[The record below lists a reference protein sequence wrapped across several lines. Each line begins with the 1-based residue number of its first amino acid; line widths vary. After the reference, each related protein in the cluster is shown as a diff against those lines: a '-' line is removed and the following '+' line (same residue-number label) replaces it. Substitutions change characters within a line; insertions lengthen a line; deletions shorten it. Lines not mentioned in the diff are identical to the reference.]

1 MLEMIG
7 LEILKKIAPEIT
19 KKVGGGT
26 EQTYQRLKSKI
37 SNACHRY
44 DESYRKR
51 HGEVKVFCA
60 EMRKPIP
67 LDDVYVGV
75 QFLNEHTASRYRSPE
90 EVEQAFRGR
99 DREFLGLTSNERQDG
114 TQVANDEQYL
124 MLLGGPGV
132 GKSTFLRKVGLEAL
146 KGKDGDFKH
155 ECSPVFLELKNFR
168 EDQIDIKALII
179 KEFETCGY
187 PYPEH
192 LTNAVLESGKL
203 VIFFDGLDEVP
214 RANVDNVIRKIEDFV
229 DRYSQN
235 RFIASCR
242 IAAYKGGFKRF
253 TEVEMADFDDTQI
266 HTYIK
271 NWFDSTPY
279 QHRKQLDE
287 EMGTA
292 EQCWET
298 LNAPEHQATK
308 ELARTPLLLT
318 LLCMVYDNSQNFQ
331 RNRASL
337 YEDAFNIFLKE
348 WAAEKRVNR
357 GASINQ
363 YLDIADEKRM
373 LSKIAAENLEANRL
387 FFTEDE
393 LIAQIQDFG
402 EGNAN
407 TPKTFNAPKV
417 LETILIDQGLFVEQV
432 RGSYSFSH
440 LTFQEYL
447 TANYIIRDTRS
458 IKGLAKKHLL
468 NEQWREVFLLTSGL
482 MHEADD
488 LLVAMEV
495 EAAKFINTNRLKS
508 LFRWAKRITDTT
520 NNTYSQPT
528 KQAFVIHQYFLL
540 NLLNKFHETVESKTE
555 QSQDLHDHFGIDL
568 YLDLYSHL
576 YPDPDH
582 DCYLDLYFDLKQDL
596 DQDLDQDL
604 YSYLHQIHWIS
615 PTLLSYHDFYRYMSK
630 DFYSSIFSKFGDRFD
645 SELSNRMKTVKR
657 IKATKIFKGV
667 DLQRM
672 IQRFNKEREFIK
684 AVGKGESV
692 EPPMESIHDT
702 WLSVLGITNDML
714 AISDEEL
721 ESCYRYLRA
730 VELIIACKEAA
741 GRVSPKVWQKI
752 EEKLLTAG
760 T

>member
-1 MLEMIG
+1 MFSG
-7 LEILKKIAPEIT
+7 VVTEIY
-19 KKVGGGT
+19 KKVCEST
-26 EQTYQRLKSKI
+26 EKKHYELKADIK
-37 SNACHRY
+37 NASHEY
-44 DESYRKR
+44 NKSYRER
-51 HGEVKVFCA
+51 HGQVKVFCA
-60 EMRKPIP
+60 GMRQPIP

-75 QFLNEHTASRYRSPE
+75 QFLDEHTASRYKSPE

-99 DREFLGLTSNERQDG
+99 DRELLGLTSDERQDG
-114 TQVANDEQYL
+114 TQVANDKQYL

-155 ECSPVFLELKNFR
+155 ECIPVFLELKNFR

-192 LTNAVLESGKL
+192 LTKVVLESGKL

-214 RANVDNVIRKIEDFV
+214 RANVANVIRKIEDFV

-298 LNAPEHQATK
+298 LNAPEHQATR
-308 ELARTPLLLT
+308 ELARNPLLLT

-387 FFTEDE
+387 FFTENE

-447 TANYIIRDTRS
+447 TANYIVGDTRS
-458 IKGLAKKHLL
+458 IQGLVNSHLHDW
-468 NEQWREVFLLTSGL
+468 QWREVFLLTAGL
-482 MHEADD
+482 MREADD
-488 LLVAMEV
+488 LLTAMET
-495 EAAKFINTNRLKS
+495 EAAKCIKTDGLKA
-508 LFRWAKRITDTT
+508 LFQWVERITDTT
-520 NNTYSQPT
+520 NKQHSELSQR
-528 KQAFVIHQYFLL
+528 AFAINQYLVL
-540 NLLNKFHETVESKTE
+540 NQLNKFHEKVKYKTE
-555 QSQDLHDHFGIDL
+555 QSQDSYLDQEVSYNFYGNL
-568 YLDLYSHL
+568 YYLSSDLYSNIYNIYGDISSSVDIYEDLQCYRDL
-576 YPDPDH
+576 YPNL
-582 DCYLDLYFDLKQDL
+582 YLYCNQARSFNAN
-596 DQDLDQDL
+596 
-604 YSYLHQIHWIS
+604 
-615 PTLLSYHDFYRYMSK
+615 LLSYYDFYHYVDAAFHSAN
-630 DFYSSIFSKFGDRFD
+630 FSKFGEKFDR
-645 SELSNRMKTVKR
+645 ELGKR
-657 IKATKIFKGV
+657 IEVVMCIKETKIFEGV
-667 DLQRM
+667 DLQQM
-672 IQRFNKEREFIK
+672 VQRFNEEREFIK
-684 AVGKGESV
+684 AAGEGKSV
-692 EPPMESIHDT
+692 EPPAESIHDT
-702 WLSVLGITNDML
+702 WLAVLGITDDML

-721 ESCYRYLRA
+721 ERCYRYLRV
-730 VELIIACKEAA
+730 VELIITCKEAA

-752 EEKLLTAG
+752 EEKLLA
-760 T
+760 